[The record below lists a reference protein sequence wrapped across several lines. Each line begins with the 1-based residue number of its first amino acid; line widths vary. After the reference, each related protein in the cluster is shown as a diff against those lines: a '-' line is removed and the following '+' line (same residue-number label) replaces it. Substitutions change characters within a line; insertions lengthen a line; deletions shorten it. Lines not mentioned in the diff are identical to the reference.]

1 MPQNDTNISWVL
13 SVMRASRRQFLTDDV
28 KCTPEPIPAW
38 CHVDSSCATEEDLR
52 LQVKAIEE
60 SPDAISK
67 DTKREWI
74 AGVCED
80 IDQIRVYEV
89 PLQKYIDEQF
99 ALMGENLRSEMINDV
114 NRKFEELRPMLET
127 YKENGSSGVKWT
139 DVLKILLDV
148 FRLLIEVFKW
158 PL

>member
-1 MPQNDTNISWVL
+1 MQNKEPDISCVL
-13 SVMRASRRQFLTDDV
+13 SVMRAVQRQSLTDDIE
-28 KCTPEPIPAW
+28 CTTESIPAW
-38 CHVDSSCATEEDLR
+38 CHVDSSCITEEDLR
-52 LQVKAIEE
+52 LQVKAVEE

-99 ALMGENLRSEMINDV
+99 ALMEENLRSAMMHAV
-114 NRKFEELRPMLET
+114 NEKIDKLRPMLEP
-127 YKENGSSGVKWT
+127 YKEAGSSGVKWT
-139 DVLKILLDV
+139 DVLKIILDV
-148 FRLLIEVFKW
+148 FRLLIDVFKW